1 MRQKFILIFIFVSIF
16 FTFSQNAN
24 CGVLSGNSRYNF
36 IYDTEGNIEN
46 LTTIDINYYNDFND
60 FLYSEAGCT
69 LYFSD
74 EEYNF
79 LLIPKEIY
87 IGTFI
92 IAHNLDIK
100 AGVINSLFNS
110 NNYNRFIDNVNIYSN
125 NYYNNMNSISLPG
138 VELNYYLNENIY
150 LKSNILFPS
159 ISLFDYVPLWDNY
172 YKKFIN
178 NYLNEDTFNYKEYLP
193 KGNNFGIEL
202 GYIEDLNYI
211 KLRYYNGHCEHPFP
225 TSVNYAGNNLEVILE
240 YFKKNI
246 LELEIGHKFY
256 ENSPFLTKINLSYV
270 IPEEWK
276 FQEDYFLKD
285 PYMQIMFGIDW
296 LLRPAFFATFNYIF
310 NFQEREWNEFSS
322 IISFGI
328 DAIRKRYKPFYTLV
342 YNIDS
347 KELLNTFGVNYK
359 IDDNLDVE
367 VKCSSDET
375 FSAQINWS
383 F

>member
-1 MRQKFILIFIFVSIF
+1 MRKKLIFLSIFILILFI
-16 FTFSQNAN
+16 QNAN
-24 CGVLSGNSRYNF
+24 CGVLSGDSHYNF
-36 IYDTEGNIEN
+36 IYNAEGNIEN
-46 LTTIDINYYNDFND
+46 LLTMDINYFNDFND
-60 FLYSEAGCT
+60 FLYSEAGLT
-69 LYFSD
+69 LNFSNK
-74 EEYNF
+74 EYNF

-87 IGTFI
+87 LGTFI
-92 IAHNLDIK
+92 LAYNLDIR
-100 AGVINSLFNS
+100 AGLINSLLNS
-110 NNYNRFIDNVNIYSN
+110 NKYNGYIDNTNIHSN

-211 KLRYYNGHCEHPFP
+211 KLRYYNGHYEHPFP
-225 TSVNYAGNNLEVILE
+225 TSVNYAGNDLEVILE

-246 LELEIGHKFY
+246 LELEIGYKFY

-359 IDDNLDVE
+359 IDDNLGVE